1 MRCRSR
7 GSVPEGRFLQGA
19 GVSASRMEAAPSTPH
34 TWSWQHPPW
43 KLSLTVAS
51 PWELQV
57 FVAAALIHR
66 SSPGRDIFPPAPA
79 ARSIPSLELLSLLWL
94 LELLHSCCKCFNSG
108 SLMSFPQSH
117 LILVFTKGTRFGK

>member
-1 MRCRSR
+1 MQIQGLSSR
-7 GSVPEGRFLQGA
+7 GEMPA
-19 GVSASRMEAAPSTPH
+19 GCWGVCILHGSSSQHPH

-43 KLSLTVAS
+43 KLSLAVAS
-51 PWELQV
+51 LWELQV